1 MQQEKQDTL
10 KSFIKYFCFMSLWT
24 QVLFVCNSSVM
35 LKCAYNPK
43 TTTANNNIGDCNSG
57 NFWPL
62 FHPDA
67 AAADDN
73 DDDDIMVIRM
83 IVINDSNK
91 EQKYCW
97 SQ

>member
-1 MQQEKQDTL
+1 
-10 KSFIKYFCFMSLWT
+10 
-24 QVLFVCNSSVM
+24 M

-43 TTTANNNIGDCNSG
+43 TTTTNNNIGDCNSG

-62 FHPDA
+62 LHPDA

-91 EQKYCW
+91 EHKYCHNNNPDDKKLKTVLNHKNLLKLKFRTK
-97 SQ
+97 

>member
-1 MQQEKQDTL
+1 
-10 KSFIKYFCFMSLWT
+10 
-24 QVLFVCNSSVM
+24 M

-43 TTTANNNIGDCNSG
+43 TTTTNNNIGDCNSG

-62 FHPDA
+62 LHPDA
-67 AAADDN
+67 AAADN

-91 EQKYCW
+91 EHKYCHNNNPDDKKLKTVLNHKNLLKLKFRTKW
-97 SQ
+97 IQK